1 MNTICHY
8 LLANAFFRIS
18 HTCASVFTSSEHCS
32 SFLIIILDIIAVNV
46 CFYCIF
52 FGAHKVIFAN
62 GAIAISFST
71 NVGLLFSIQSDRQK
85 ETKNKRMGE

>member
-1 MNTICHY
+1 MAIHVYEYY
-8 LLANAFFRIS
+8 LPLFACKRIFS
-18 HTCASVFTSSEHCS
+18 HFAYMCQCLEHCS

-85 ETKNKRMGE
+85 ETKNKRM